1 MNKFE
6 TNKFFENIHASCV
19 CINGR
24 GLLLLGASG
33 SGKSDLALRLIE
45 NKKAVLVADD
55 RVDLSITKG
64 KLYASPP
71 EILKGLLE
79 VRGVGIMTIPFCS
92 QTEVCLAIKLMPDFK
107 TVERLPEEEFFVFK
121 DTKIPQLSLYPFESS
136 APDKIVIKLKA
147 LLD

>member
-24 GLLLLGASG
+24 GLLLLGA
-33 SGKSDLALRLIE
+33 
-45 NKKAVLVADD
+45 
-55 RVDLSITKG
+55 T
-64 KLYASPP
+64 SPP

-121 DTKIPQLSLYPFESS
+121 DIKIPQLSLYPFESS

>member
-6 TNKFFENIHASCV
+6 TNKFFKNIHASCV

-121 DTKIPQLSLYPFESS
+121 DIKIPQLSLYPFESS